1 MIYIF
6 RLICVF
12 FIVLLLNKP
21 SSGHEDLNSEMA
33 YFSEGEFVMG
43 SPKQIGKKNE
53 HPEHKVYLNAFYLDR
68 YEVTFSDFEQYLASN
83 LKKHPTIT
91 GWIDRKAR
99 PNMLNKPIFGLQWKR
114 CRNYCSWREKR
125 MPTEAEWERAARGI
139 ENRIYPWGNEKP
151 DKTRANFGNC
161 CFIQRGNVLTVIG
174 YFKNGVSP
182 KNIFDLGGNVAE
194 WVSDWYDKKYYEKSP
209 YKNPQGPKKGKYHVI
224 RGGAWNS
231 LPMYLRSA
239 SRYGD
244 SDAKDYYGIGCRCA
258 KDADLPYKLNQN
270 SVNH

>member
-6 RLICVF
+6 RLIGIF
-12 FIVLLLNKP
+12 FIVLCLNKP
-21 SSGHEDLNSEMA
+21 TSAYEDANSEMA

-43 SPKQIGKKNE
+43 SPKTIGKKNE
-53 HPEHKVYLNAFYLDR
+53 YPEHKVYLNAFYLDR
-68 YEVTFSDFEQYLASN
+68 YEVTFSDFEKYLASN

-99 PNMLNKPIFGLQWKR
+99 QNMLKKPIFGLQWKR

-161 CFIQRGNVLTVIG
+161 CFIQRGNVLAEIG
-174 YFKNGVSP
+174 HFKNGVTP
-182 KNIFDLGGNVAE
+182 RGIFDLGGNVAE

-209 YKNPQGPKKGKYHVI
+209 YKNPLGPEKGKYHVI

-258 KDADLPYKLNQN
+258 KDAGPPYKPNQN
-270 SVNH
+270 SVNR